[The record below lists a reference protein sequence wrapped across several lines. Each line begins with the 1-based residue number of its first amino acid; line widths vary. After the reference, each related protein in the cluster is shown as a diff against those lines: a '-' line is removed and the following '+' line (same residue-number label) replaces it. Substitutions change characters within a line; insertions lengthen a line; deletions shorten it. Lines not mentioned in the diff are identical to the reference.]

1 MDKKTAKSTQPKNV
15 APKKAPAKTASAP
28 KAEKPLDIL
37 DILLDDK
44 NTDDIILADEK
55 GKKIRFSQIAVIPYK
70 DKLYTVLKPVDKIDN
85 VADDEAIVFVV
96 EENENGENVL
106 KVETD
111 EETAIA
117 VFDEYYNLV
126 EESEDNGDKK

>member
-1 MDKKTAKSTQPKNV
+1 MDKKQAKNTKI
-15 APKKAPAKTASAP
+15 SAP
-28 KAEKPLDIL
+28 KSSKIETFDVLDV
-37 DILLDDK
+37 LLDESNK
-44 NTDDIILADEK
+44 DDIILQDEK
-55 GKKIRFSQIAVIPYK
+55 GKKIRFSQIAVIPYNE
-70 DKLYTVLKPVDKIDN
+70 KLYAVLKPVDKIDN

-96 EENENGENVL
+96 EESADGTNVL

-126 EESEDNGDKK
+126 EESESDNNGDKK